1 MAAKA
6 GPTGGVSRR
15 IFRRL
20 IWKYPTPE
28 PPALRPAF
36 PNTGGG
42 PVSRTTLSA
51 CSPAIVWGGSGQARW
66 AGLILHEMSLRRAGT
81 PAQRDHRRRL
91 VQEEQ
96 GVVVGAWDEDV
107 IAQGVGG
114 AGCEEGGAA
123 SWEAQVHQ
131 QVTLSEVMEP
141 RLDRVGAVVGL
152 DAAER
157 RVERSRVH
165 P

>member
-66 AGLILHEMSLRRAGT
+66 AGGIVRQSEGSRRA
-81 PAQRDHRRRL
+81 PLA
-91 VQEEQ
+91 
-96 GVVVGAWDEDV
+96 
-107 IAQGVGG
+107 
-114 AGCEEGGAA
+114 GAA
-123 SWEAQVHQ
+123 SPCKNAAFF
-131 QVTLSEVMEP
+131 TGMSNG
-141 RLDRVGAVVGL
+141 GAVAEQDSGYKLLFSHPEMIEDLIRGFVREDWVRDL
-152 DAAER
+152 DFSTLEKVPGNYVAPNLMPRESD
-157 RVERSRVH
+157 VVW
-165 P
+165 